1 MHFYSNQ
8 LSRNVKISPIACQA
22 KWFTRDRNVFSLK
35 VTRSGDEY
43 RRQQSSNYWSS
54 EQTTK
59 FPTTI
64 DALPVRVIRS
74 DTSLVIKFSITARN
88 RVKCSLVL
96 DNAVY
101 EIHGMISI
109 KYCSHGSGYWTSST
123 FFNFRFL
130 RRTIGEFSFY
140 ASDGCEFF
148 FWLALFV
155 SLDSWIPSKL
165 NWTFAMCIGR
175 VCFPMDFEDSALN
188 WIFVKLHNLNCE
200 CGWTRFALTVATIR
214 IERQFKQPDQRW
226 DYSLRHNLS
235 VVSEGNQVD
244 KRW

>member
-8 LSRNVKISPIACQA
+8 ISKNVKISPIACQA
-22 KWFTRDRNVFSLK
+22 KWFTREKNVFSPK
-35 VTRSGDEY
+35 VIRSGDEY
-43 RRQQSSNYWSS
+43 RRQQSSYYWSS

-140 ASDGCEFF
+140 ASDGCESFF
-148 FWLALFV
+148 GWRFSCHWTRGF
-155 SLDSWIPSKL
+155 PSKL
-165 NWTFAMCIGR
+165 NWTSHFIVDGWALRWILKTQRKIGFCKIALLELSMR
-175 VCFPMDFEDSALN
+175 VSSFSN
-188 WIFVKLHNLNCE
+188 
-200 CGWTRFALTVATIR
+200 
-214 IERQFKQPDQRW
+214 QRS
-226 DYSLRHNLS
+226 D
-235 VVSEGNQVD
+235 D
-244 KRW
+244 

>member
-1 MHFYSNQ
+1 M
-8 LSRNVKISPIACQA
+8 RE
-22 KWFTRDRNVFSLK
+22 RNVFSPK

-54 EQTTK
+54 EQTTE

-130 RRTIGEFSFY
+130 RRPIGEFSFY

-148 FWLALFV
+148 WLAIFV
-155 SLDSWIPSKL
+155 SLDSWIPEQIELNFRILYWTSVLFDGFRRLGTKL
-165 NWTFAMCIGR
+165 
-175 VCFPMDFEDSALN
+175 V
-188 WIFVKLHNLNCE
+188 FVKLHNSNCQ
-200 CGWTRFALTVATIR
+200 CGWTRFPLTVATVR
-214 IERQFKQPDQRW
+214 IERQFEQPDQRW
-226 DYSLRHNLS
+226 DYSLWHNLS